1 MKVSTIRNL
10 SIPIIFSIIS
20 IIYLYGI
27 DLIDSGYD
35 EGLFGAKFLPI
46 ISVSF
51 IFILI
56 IIDAI
61 NSIKEDKTFEIKK
74 INFKP
79 ILIFSISTVIYLI
92 LFNYF
97 GYLVSTPLYV
107 IAVYAC
113 FSDEKISIPKA
124 VLTSIILT
132 AIFYFLFSVIFNVRL
147 PVFLGS

>member
-1 MKVSTIRNL
+1 MKISIIRKL
-10 SIPIIFSIIS
+10 SIPILFSIIS

-27 DLIDSGYD
+27 GLIDSGYD
-35 EGLFGAKFLPI
+35 EGIFGATFVPI
-46 ISVSF
+46 ISVLF

-56 IIDAI
+56 IVDAI
-61 NSIKEDKTFEIKK
+61 NSIKENKTFEIKK

-79 ILIFSISTVIYLI
+79 ISIFTIATVTYLI
-92 LFNYF
+92 LFHFF

-107 IAVYAC
+107 SAVYVC

-124 VLTSIILT
+124 ILTSIMVT

>member
-1 MKVSTIRNL
+1 MKVSKIRKL
-10 SIPIIFSIIS
+10 SIPILFSFIS

-35 EGLFGAKFLPI
+35 EGIFGAKFLPV

-61 NSIKEDKTFEIKK
+61 KSIKEKTDFEIKK

-79 ILIFSISTVIYLI
+79 ITIFSISTVIYLI
-92 LFNYF
+92 LFNYL

-107 IAVYAC
+107 IAVYVC
-113 FSDEKISIPKA
+113 FSDEKISIYKA

-132 AIFYFLFSVIFNVRL
+132 AVFYFLFSVIFNVRL
-147 PVFLGS
+147 PVLLGG

>member
-1 MKVSTIRNL
+1 MKVSKIRKL
-10 SIPIIFSIIS
+10 SIPILFSFIS

-35 EGLFGAKFLPI
+35 EGIFGAKFLPV

-56 IIDAI
+56 IIDVI
-61 NSIKEDKTFEIKK
+61 KSIKEKTDFEIKK

-79 ILIFSISTVIYLI
+79 VTIFSISTVIYLI
-92 LFNYF
+92 LFNYL

-107 IAVYAC
+107 ISVYVC
-113 FSDEKISIPKA
+113 FSDEKISIYKA

-132 AIFYFLFSVIFNVRL
+132 AVFYFLFSVIFNVRL
-147 PVFLGS
+147 PVLLGG